1 MTGCYLYREA
11 PIVWYWENEMY
22 ESLGVLDN
30 YCVYDYSVPFKGI
43 MESYESVPAHYQIL
57 LPPKKEIRN
66 ILWGPS
72 EDICFLFTK
81 NRGIAIIQDLHDW
94 ERKYENGLNQIT
106 TDMAEN
112 QLLKFADL
120 LGKEVKVKGK
130 KEHYMYVDNEIR
142 ILMFNLTEEDC
153 SLKTKSGSAFQLNDR
168 IGWCRQWLRRAL
180 FIEIPQRGIYSIT
193 QRGKDYLQSHTD
205 LRQEDL
211 LQYPEYAEYAHMP
224 VTSKVD
230 STGEKKD
237 IEEKLGKMTPT
248 EQMDVAFKS
257 INDDLAAD
265 LLQRVL
271 DMSPNFFEKLV
282 LDLLLNMGFGSRNKE
297 MAIVTPTSHDNGVDG
312 IIPEDALGL
321 DKIYIQAKR
330 YTDNPVSK
338 PEIHKFIGALDEQKA
353 TKGVFITTSKFTS
366 GAVETANKASKKIV
380 LIDGKS
386 LADYMIEYNVGV
398 SEKKIYEVKK
408 LDSDYFEE

>member
-1 MTGCYLYREA
+1 MAIPKFEDFLY
-11 PIVWYWENEMY
+11 PFLIQLKDKDVSTKEMKDA
-22 ESLGVLDN
+22 L
-30 YCVYDYSVPFKGI
+30 
-43 MESYESVPAHYQIL
+43 
-57 LPPKKEIRN
+57 
-66 ILWGPS
+66 
-72 EDICFLFTK
+72 
-81 NRGIAIIQDLHDW
+81 
-94 ERKYENGLNQIT
+94 
-106 TDMAEN
+106 
-112 QLLKFADL
+112 
-120 LGKEVKVKGK
+120 VK
-130 KEHYMYVDNEIR
+130 H
-142 ILMFNLTEEDC
+142 FNLTEEDC

-230 STGEKKD
+230 STDEKKD
-237 IEEKLGKMTPT
+237 IEEKLGEMTPT

-398 SEKKIYEVKK
+398 SEKKVYEVKK